1 MKNIISAN
9 QFAKEEVEKILIRA
23 EKMEAEAKSNKV
35 EKLLRDKI
43 VACIFFEPS
52 TRTRLSFETAALKLG
67 AQVVSAENAMENS
80 SAHKGETIE
89 DTTRILCSY
98 ADIVVIRHPKAL
110 TLEAAAKVA
119 TKPLI
124 NGGDGA
130 NQHPTQGFLDLYTI
144 KKEHGRLTNLNIGF
158 GGDLL
163 NSRTLRSLLPFLR
176 FYEGNKFYFISPKEL
191 ELPRE
196 FIRELTEKGIN
207 FEELRGLEAPTSEG
221 AGVPTSDK
229 NQSVG
234 KKFMLSELDVLY
246 MTRVQKE
253 RFPDEASYNKVKD
266 LFIFK
271 KEYLKMMKQNAIIMH
286 PLPKI
291 NEIEVEV
298 DSDPRAAYFR
308 QAENGLYVRMALLCY
323 ALGL

>member
-9 QFAKEEVEKILIRA
+9 QFTKDEVEKILSRA
-23 EKMEAEAKSNKV
+23 EIMEQGVKSGKA
-35 EKLLRDKI
+35 EKLLKDKI

-67 AQVVSAENAMENS
+67 AQGISAENAMENS

-89 DTTRILCSY
+89 DTTKILCSY
-98 ADIVVIRHPKAL
+98 ADIIVIRHPKAG
-110 TLEAAAKVA
+110 TLDAAAKVA

-124 NGGDGA
+124 NAGDGA

-144 KKEHGRLTNLNIGF
+144 KKEQGRLTNLNIGF

-196 FIRELTEKGIN
+196 FIKGLKENGVN
-207 FEELRGLEAPTSEG
+207 FEELRSLEEKLP
-221 AGVPTSDK
+221 
-229 NQSVG
+229 
-234 KKFMLSELDVLY
+234 ELDVLY

-253 RFPDEASYNKVKD
+253 RFPDEVSYNKVKD

-271 KEYLKMMKQNAIIMH
+271 KEHLKTLKQSAIIMH

-298 DSDPRAAYFR
+298 DADPRAAYFR